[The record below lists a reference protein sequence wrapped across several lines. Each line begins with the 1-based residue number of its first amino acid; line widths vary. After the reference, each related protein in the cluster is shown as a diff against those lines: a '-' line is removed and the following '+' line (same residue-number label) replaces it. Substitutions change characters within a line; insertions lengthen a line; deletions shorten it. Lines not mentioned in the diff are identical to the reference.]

1 MGLFLHVIL
10 FPGGD
15 EPVCRAALEREAG
28 DPELSL
34 RPEDCRWH
42 TYEKGPAVELND
54 GANAYEAAGR
64 ISGASDCSGLESP
77 VLLAYIYDDDFWGYE
92 LWHRGKELDQFAS
105 LPDYFGQGSPPNKPG
120 DAELMA
126 RLFGVEPEQI
136 ERYLVPWED
145 EDTGNHAYHEDQ
157 AAAGDSWQ
165 MADFLGALGFDYD
178 LLCPPPPP
186 EPEPEPSCSAP
197 PPESGRQ
204 FHGAELLD
212 FCRNTAPPPESG
224 WQFLPP
230 GAYLEDTPDLPNALT
245 SRDYALQRLE
255 ALGDAFGDLLP
266 LLEHGKYQEAI
277 ARLGEALQTAPE
289 AAGLYLLRAFCWA
302 QLEKASGRSRRYE
315 TEQDLGKVL
324 ELEPDNVMALRAR
337 CPTTATSA
345 RYPRHIQDLTLLM
358 EADPENRDVYQIS
371 RAYRHYWTKNS
382 AAARADLEEVLRRG
396 RTKTVDLVYLCGELK
411 LPGF

>member
-1 MGLFLHVIL
+1 MGLFLYVL
-10 FPGGD
+10 AFPGGK
-15 EPVCRAALEREAG
+15 EETCRAALERKIENCG
-28 DPELSL
+28 HNIQPDKCDWRLYPG
-34 RPEDCRWH
+34 
-42 TYEKGPAVELND
+42 GPAVQLND
-54 GANAYEAAGR
+54 GAVGFDYPEPLSKAV
-64 ISGASDCSGLESP
+64 SCP
-77 VLLAYIYDDDFWGYE
+77 VLLAYIYDDDYWGYE
-92 LWHRGKELDQFAS
+92 LWHRGKELDRFAS
-105 LPDYFGQGSPPNKPG
+105 LPDYFGQGSPPSKRG
-120 DAELMA
+120 DAELVA
-126 RLFGVEPEQI
+126 SLFGVEPERI

-145 EDTGNHAYHEDQ
+145 EDTGNRAYHEDQ

-178 LLCPPPPP
+178 LLC
-186 EPEPEPSCSAP
+186 
-197 PPESGRQ
+197 
-204 FHGAELLD
+204 
-212 FCRNTAPPPESG
+212 
-224 WQFLPP
+224 LPP

-255 ALGDAFGDLLP
+255 ALGKAFGELLP